1 MTWRA
6 VYARPEAAVAYDT
19 EAVRQK
25 GFEAVTNFDLS
36 EYADVLAEHHVA
48 TRQLKLEQQQAEAA
62 AAGVG
67 TYLL

>member
-1 MTWRA
+1 LLVHLGPW
-6 VYARPEAAVAYDT
+6 
-19 EAVRQK
+19 
-25 GFEAVTNFDLS
+25 FEAVTNFDLS

-67 TYLL
+67 P